1 MTNIEK
7 LCEYINRTAPGNEYQ
22 FLSLLLA
29 IASKTEKAP
38 GTAATMQG
46 ATQKNKLHNHST
58 VDQAVCQV
66 SRWGEL

>member
-7 LCEYINRTAPGNEYQ
+7 LCEYINRAAPGKEYQ
-22 FLSLLLA
+22 FLSLLLT

-46 ATQKNKLHNHST
+46 ANKTLHIQSST
-58 VDQAVCQV
+58 ETAKGQ
-66 SRWGEL
+66 GECNEN

>member
-7 LCEYINRTAPGNEYQ
+7 LCEYINRTAPGMEYQ

-46 ATQKNKLHNHST
+46 ANKTLHIQGT
-58 VDQAVCQV
+58 TEAAGGQE
-66 SRWGEL
+66 GTL

>member
-7 LCEYINRTAPGNEYQ
+7 LCEYINRTAPGMEYQ
-22 FLSLLLA
+22 FLSLLLT

-46 ATQKNKLHNHST
+46 ANKTLHIQSST
-58 VDQAVCQV
+58 ETAKGQ
-66 SRWGEL
+66 GECNEN

>member
-7 LCEYINRTAPGNEYQ
+7 LCEYINRTAPGKEYQ

-38 GTAATMQG
+38 GTAATMQS
-46 ATQKNKLHNHST
+46 ANKTLHIQSST
-58 VDQAVCQV
+58 ETAKGQGGCN
-66 SRWGEL
+66 EN

>member
-7 LCEYINRTAPGNEYQ
+7 LCEYINRAAPGMEYQ

-46 ATQKNKLHNHST
+46 ANKTLHIQSST
-58 VDQAVCQV
+58 ETAKGQGGCN
-66 SRWGEL
+66 EN